1 MGKLFCLF
9 VCYGGHELRCAMDG
23 GRGNYI
29 EDGLVEGTEKANIRG
44 NMRETEEALLGMC
57 FGWVVVVF

>member
-1 MGKLFCLF
+1 
-9 VCYGGHELRCAMDG
+9 MDG

>member
-1 MGKLFCLF
+1 MGKLLCLF
-9 VCYGGHELRCAMDG
+9 VCYGGQELRYGMDG

-29 EDGLVEGTEKANIRG
+29 EDGLMEGIEEANIRG
-44 NMRETEEALLGMC
+44 SMREKEEALLGMC

>member
-1 MGKLFCLF
+1 M
-9 VCYGGHELRCAMDG
+9 MDG

-29 EDGLVEGTEKANIRG
+29 ENGLAEGTEEANIRG
-44 NMRETEEALLGMC
+44 SMREKEEALLGMC